1 MASLPGYLC
10 SGLLIYCLL
19 CSCLSDFSLFIFLY
33 GMISH
38 QYLFPQSVCRAGHQ
52 PAARLFLSSRPDFF
66 DAFLKMPNRKFRM
79 KIVSG
84 EAFSD
89 ETALP
94 WEGGRIYN
102 PESSC
107 NSKGK
112 ELATLFLYVSG
123 VFMQNRNLS
132 GLTFL
137 TGTRKMSTISGPKA
151 EFWQILFHG
160 VHCILKRSHVSIT
173 VKSGTFRENKSFF
186 SFPGCNGL

>member
-1 MASLPGYLC
+1 MAILPGY
-10 SGLLIYCLL
+10 L

-33 GMISH
+33 GMMSLNICSLN
-38 QYLFPQSVCRAGHQ
+38 LFVGQVIN
-52 PAARLFLSSRPDFF
+52 RLQRYFLSSRPDFF

-89 ETALP
+89 ETAVP

-112 ELATLFLYVSG
+112 ELATLFLYVSW
-123 VFMQNRNLS
+123 VFMQNRNLP

-137 TGTRKMSTISGPKA
+137 SGTRKMSTISGPKA

-160 VHCILKRSHVSIT
+160 IHCILKRSHVSIT

>member
-1 MASLPGYLC
+1 MAILPGY
-10 SGLLIYCLL
+10 L

-33 GMISH
+33 GMMSLNICSLN
-38 QYLFPQSVCRAGHQ
+38 LFVGQVIN
-52 PAARLFLSSRPDFF
+52 RLQRYFLSSRPDFF

-89 ETALP
+89 ETAVP

-123 VFMQNRNLS
+123 VFMQNRNLP

-137 TGTRKMSTISGPKA
+137 TGTRKMSTIPGPKA